1 MFWLVFSMLLFF
13 CKQKTAYEMR
23 ISDWSSDVC
32 SSDLTIAMTGQS
44 LVNRVVGYFENHVV
58 QTRSVIG
65 VADIHAGPF
74 AHCIQALEDLDAVC
88 AICILLRF
96 FSHAKPIGKT
106 AQKPKP

>member
-1 MFWLVFSMLLFF
+1 
-13 CKQKTAYEMR
+13 
-23 ISDWSSDVC
+23 
-32 SSDLTIAMTGQS
+32 MTGQS

-88 AICILLRF
+88 AIRSEEHTSELQSLMRSSYAVFCL
-96 FSHAKPIGKT
+96 
-106 AQKPKP
+106 QKKNDQTYIHNIQLSKHDRDKRNEQHELH

>member
-1 MFWLVFSMLLFF
+1 
-13 CKQKTAYEMR
+13 
-23 ISDWSSDVC
+23 
-32 SSDLTIAMTGQS
+32 MTGQS

-106 AQKPKP
+106 AQKPKRSEEHTSEIQSLMRKSYVVYCLKKKKIETR